1 MTTGKQQQHSNS
13 NVNLSHGLS
22 SPHRNWDRLH
32 RNKRN
37 SSWNKGNCNNVTHL
51 TAKSPIFLPLE
62 NSLFPL
68 CPLYLDCKLQG
79 GQNLC
84 FLIIISAGICSVS
97 DTWVHTV
104 SGESTTGGH
113 WIWAKVW
120 EHNCQSSKFYNP
132 WSFISALGTL
142 NSSYK
147 DPLSMF
153 LKWSHHCSFP
163 FYLLG

>member
-22 SPHRNWDRLH
+22 SPHRNWDSLH

-37 SSWNKGNCNNVTHL
+37 SSQSKGNSNNVTHL
-51 TAKSPIFLPLE
+51 AAKSPIFLPLE

-84 FLIIISAGICSVS
+84 FLIIISAGICSVA
-97 DTWVHTV
+97 DRRIHTV
-104 SGESTTGGH
+104 SVW
-113 WIWAKVW
+113 WIYDWWTLWANVW
-120 EHNCQSSKFYNP
+120 EHNCQSSKFYNF
-132 WSFISALGTL
+132 WSFISILGTL

-147 DPLSMF
+147 DPWSLF
-153 LKWSHHCSFP
+153 LKWSHHCSIP